1 MWTCRVYV
9 ALREFEEEGEG
20 AVSNVQQ
27 VVDLAA
33 ELRERDGRFP
43 LHYFI
48 DDVSGRERP
57 RRAHLLA
64 ERTRPNQT
72 V

>member
-1 MWTCRVYV
+1 M
-9 ALREFEEEGEG
+9 
-20 AVSNVQQ
+20 SNVQQ

-48 DDVSGRERP
+48 DDVSRRERP
-57 RRAHLLA
+57 RRAHAQA
-64 ERTRPNQT
+64 ERTKPNQT